1 MILSTHDLI
10 MCFICFWAPYKL
22 LFLLDGLVTEQGLL
36 RQALWPQQRSFWR
49 SPQHQQTRNTT
60 RPQVGTRKNKA

>member
-1 MILSTHDLI
+1 MILSIHDLI
-10 MCFICFWAPYKL
+10 MCFLRFWTPYKL
-22 LFLLDGLVTEQGLL
+22 LFLLDGLATEQGLL
-36 RQALWPQQRSFWR
+36 RQALRPQQRFFWR